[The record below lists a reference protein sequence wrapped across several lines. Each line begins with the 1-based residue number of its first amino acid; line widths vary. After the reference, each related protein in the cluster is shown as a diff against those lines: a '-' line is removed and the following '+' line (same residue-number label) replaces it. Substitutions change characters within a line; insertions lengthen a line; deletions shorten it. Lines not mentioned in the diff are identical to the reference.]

1 MFSLFASLSVAREA
15 LLAQQMGL
23 NVTQNNIA
31 NVNTPGYTRQRA
43 NLVPGA
49 PVALLEYQAGMGVR
63 LESIDSYRDRLLD
76 YRLNQELQRQAE
88 YDYSAAAL
96 QQVESVLNENAGVG
110 LQSTLTA
117 FFNSFASLAN
127 APEDASLRQQVLA
140 QGEQLAARFQ
150 SAYEQIQSVRTMQER
165 TIADTV
171 QEINSLAAGI
181 ARLNGEVVAAQAGK
195 GNESTLRD
203 QRQQLVDRLAQLTDV
218 AYFET
223 ESGAFTV
230 MTRQGALL
238 AVGTQS
244 YCWSTT
250 SGPDGLTR
258 IVAEGADITSKIESG
273 KLGGLLKVRD
283 DYIAGYLAGLDDLA
297 ATIIARVNEQHA
309 AGADIDGLQG
319 GNFFAPFNSSV
330 PGSNLGAARSMSVVI
345 SDTDRIAA
353 AEIGA
358 GPGSNRNAN
367 MLSAI
372 QSELLMSGNSA
383 TVPQYYANL
392 IFRIGLDARTLSDNL
407 QTQEHLLSQ
416 LQNQRD
422 AVSGVSLDEEAVDLL
437 RYQKAYEAN
446 ARFISLVDSLTED
459 LMELLGA

>member
-1 MFSLFASLSVAREA
+1 MSSLFASLSVAREA
-15 LLAQQMGL
+15 LRAQQMGL

-43 NLVPGA
+43 NFVPGA
-49 PVALLEYQAGMGVR
+49 PVALPEYQAGMGVR
-63 LESIDSYRDRLLD
+63 LDSIDSYRDRLLD

-96 QQVESVLNENAGVG
+96 QQVESILNEHAGVG
-110 LQSTLTA
+110 LQSALTA

-140 QGEQLAARFQ
+140 RAEQLAAGFR
-150 SAYEQIQSVRTMQER
+150 SVYEQIQSVRTMQER
-165 TIADTV
+165 TIVDTV

-181 ARLNGEVVAAQAGK
+181 ARLNGEVVAAQGGK

-223 ESGAFTV
+223 ESGALTV

-244 YCWSTT
+244 SSWSTT
-250 SGPDGLTR
+250 SGSDGLTR

-283 DYIAGYLAGLDDLA
+283 DYTAGYLADLDDLA
-297 ATIIARVNEQHA
+297 AAIIARVNEQHA

-319 GNFFAPFNSSV
+319 GNFFVPFTPSV
-330 PGSNLGAARSMSVVI
+330 PGSNLGAARSMSVAI

-358 GPGSNRNAN
+358 GPGSNVNAN
-367 MLSAI
+367 SLSAI
-372 QSELLMSGNSA
+372 QNELLMSGNSA

-392 IFRIGLDARTLSDNL
+392 IFRIGLDAGTLSDNL
-407 QTQEHLLSQ
+407 QTQESLLAQ

-459 LMELLGA
+459 LMQLLGA